1 MVTRSSILAWEIPW
15 TEEPDG
21 LQFMGS
27 QRDGQDLETKQQLCS
42 QDIAGAHS
50 QQCEAGGLVLHV
62 KAPLVTTKEF
72 SCFYNDMCM

>member
-1 MVTRSSILAWEIPW
+1 MVTRSSILAWRTPW
-15 TEEPDG
+15 TEEPVG
-21 LQFMGS
+21 PQSMES
-27 QRDGQDLETKQQLCS
+27 QRVRHDSVTKQQLCS